1 MDKRIKKVCP
11 EMQWCASTKRGAHWP
26 KHHNAISPKSQ
37 DFDCEAWRP
46 CPAKYSKSTYL
57 EYIDVGS
64 LFPPP
69 KWH

>member
-1 MDKRIKKVCP
+1 MSGNAMMCLYQTWGP
-11 EMQWCASTKRGAHWP
+11 LAQ
-26 KHHNAISPKSQ
+26 HHHAISPKSQ

-64 LFPPP
+64 LFPRQSDIKQLPN
-69 KWH
+69 